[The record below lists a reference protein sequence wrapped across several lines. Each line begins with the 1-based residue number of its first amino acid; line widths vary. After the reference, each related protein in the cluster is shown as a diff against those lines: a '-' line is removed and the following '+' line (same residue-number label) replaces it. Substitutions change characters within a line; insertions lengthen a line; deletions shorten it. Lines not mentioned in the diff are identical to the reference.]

1 MTSMNKALIN
11 SSQLKPLRKQI
22 RQQLTPQNKRRAKWL
37 AIAVGFIL
45 LGSLIYE
52 RSHTV
57 AISDARI
64 ASDVIVI
71 SSNRTGWITDF
82 PVSSGQ
88 KVKKGDLLVQ
98 IDDRAAQLALQEID
112 VEIAGKD
119 ASIARSRNERIM
131 VAEEQASLLT
141 SQREVVK
148 SASANA
154 RKTESSLKLAQS
166 NFNRSTKLR
175 DKQLLSKK
183 RWEEDELALQQAR
196 ENNQQA
202 ESNLNRQTAELRKV
216 KARQL
221 SVQLLEQNIAIME
234 KQLDA
239 LKLKRDQMQLDVADR
254 QVRSPKDAT
263 IDKTFGNVG
272 EYIAPGRR
280 LLMLHDPSDI
290 WINANIKETQV
301 RHIRPGMTAG
311 VIVDAYPDRVFTA
324 TVRGVGN
331 ATTSEFA
338 LLPNPNPSG
347 NFTKVTQRLRITLDI
362 EQEDNLLKPGMMV
375 EIKIDTRT

>member
-1 MTSMNKALIN
+1 MTSMNKALTN
-11 SSQLKPLRKQI
+11 TKALAPLRPLMT
-22 RQQLTPQNKRRAKWL
+22 RQNKSRAKWA
-37 AIAVGFIL
+37 AIAVGL
-45 LGSLIYE
+45 VMLGSMIYE

-57 AISDARI
+57 AINDARI

-82 PVSSGQ
+82 PVGSGQ
-88 KVKKGDLLVQ
+88 RVEQGQLLVQ
-98 IDDRAAQLALQEID
+98 IDDRAARLALAEID
-112 VEIAGKD
+112 VEIASKE
-119 ASIARSRNERIM
+119 AAIARSRNERVM
-131 VAEEQASLLT
+131 VAEEQASLLA
-141 SQREVVK
+141 SQREKVK

-154 RKTESSLKLAQS
+154 RKTESALKLAQS
-166 NFNRSTKLR
+166 NFDRSTKLR
-175 DKQLLSKK
+175 EKQLLSKK

-196 ENNQQA
+196 EDNQQA
-202 ESNLNRQTAELRKV
+202 ASNLNQQSAELRKV
-216 KARQL
+216 KAQQL

-234 KQLDA
+234 QQLQA

-254 QVRSPKDAT
+254 QVRSPKDAI

-290 WINANIKETQV
+290 WINANVKETEV
-301 RHIRPGMTAG
+301 RHLHPGMQAE

-324 TVRGVGN
+324 TVRGIAN

-362 EQEDNLLKPGMMV
+362 EQVDNLLKPGMMV

>member
-1 MTSMNKALIN
+1 MTSMNKALT
-11 SSQLKPLRKQI
+11 SPKALGSLRSNM
-22 RQQLTPQNKRRAKWL
+22 RPYMTRQNKRRAKWI
-37 AIAVGFIL
+37 AIVVGLIM
-45 LGSLIYE
+45 LGSMIYE

-88 KVKKGDLLVQ
+88 SVEQGQLLVQ
-98 IDDRAAQLALQEID
+98 IDDRAAQLALAEID
-112 VEIAGKD
+112 VEIASKD
-119 ASIARSRNERIM
+119 AAIARSRNERVM
-131 VAEEQASLLT
+131 VAEEQASLLA
-141 SQREVVK
+141 SQREKVK

-154 RKTESSLKLAQS
+154 RKTESALKLAQS
-166 NFNRSTKLR
+166 NFDRSSKLR
-175 DKQLLSKK
+175 EKQLLSKK

-202 ESNLNRQTAELRKV
+202 ASNLNQQTAELRKV
-216 KARQL
+216 KAQQL

-234 KQLDA
+234 QQLQA

-254 QVRSPKDAT
+254 QVRSPKDAI

-290 WINANIKETQV
+290 WINANVKETEV
-301 RHIRPGMTAG
+301 RHIRPGMTAE
-311 VIVDAYPDRVFTA
+311 VIVDAYPDHTFSA
-324 TVRGVGN
+324 TVRGIGN

-362 EQEDNLLKPGMMV
+362 EQVENLLKPGMMV